1 MRKLLTQLLQS
12 LLILTACTSLLNAQV
27 TFGRKTERP
36 ASAAQPA
43 LESALPDAATPPPS
57 PASLA
62 SRGGVV
68 SPNTPLQPGA
78 EVSFSILEENEPP
91 IRAIITD
98 PGALELPYGM
108 GSVMVNGMS
117 PSAAEAAVKRYL
129 ESRYY
134 KPGKGSVR
142 IGLNVIPA
150 SAQKRAK
157 VIISGKVGRPGA
169 SEFYA
174 SDPKFLSEV
183 INEAGTTIYSDL
195 ENVKVVRGG
204 EEKVYNV
211 RDMLEKGKTAND
223 FKLKDGDRIIV
234 PTKRGLIW

>member
-1 MRKLLTQLLQS
+1 MRKLLTRLLRS
-12 LLILTACTSLLNAQV
+12 LLILTAGTSFLNAQV

-36 ASAAQPA
+36 SVSTEPAFVPIESAAQP
-43 LESALPDAATPPPS
+43 SS
-57 PASLA
+57 VG

-91 IRAIITD
+91 IRVIITD

-108 GSVMVNGMS
+108 GSVTVNGMS
-117 PSAAEAAVKRYL
+117 PASAEAAVKRYL
-129 ESRYY
+129 EGKYY

-157 VIISGKVGRPGA
+157 VIVSGKVSRAGA
-169 SEFYA
+169 FEFYS
-174 SDPKFLSEV
+174 SDPKFLSEIV
-183 INEAGTTIYSDL
+183 NEAGTSIYSDS
-195 ENVKVVRGG
+195 ENVKVIRGG
-204 EEKVYNV
+204 VEKVYNV
-211 RDMLEKGKTAND
+211 KEMLENGKTEND
-223 FKLKDGDRIIV
+223 FKLQDGDRIIV
-234 PTKRGLIW
+234 PTRRGLIW